1 MNWAMRSAGAYDF
14 PADLPGYTRGAVV
27 ELNRK
32 DFFQVPAAPNSDVLN
47 FRTGGTVIEFEERHT
62 IFDQPGKLRP
72 GAFVNAGNTGNYR
85 QALAIAAADPTLDI
99 NDVMTSIRRTNR
111 KYGYFANLEQ
121 QLVTDLGLFARASWN
136 DRQNEILSFRGT
148 NEIASL
154 GR

>member
-1 MNWAMRSAGAYDF
+1 V
-14 PADLPGYTRGAVV
+14 RGG
-27 ELNRK
+27 
-32 DFFQVPAAPNSDVLN
+32 FFQVSSAPNSDVLN

-62 IFDQPGKLRP
+62 IFDQPGKLRL
-72 GAFVNAGNTGNYR
+72 GAFVNAANTGNYR

-121 QLVTDLGLFARASWN
+121 QLVTDVGLFARQLERRSERN
-136 DRQNEILSFRGT
+136 PVVQRD

-154 GR
+154 GRQMRRENDGACRQTRGGAKSRRRAV

>member
-1 MNWAMRSAGAYDF
+1 MGAI
-14 PADLPGYTRGAVV
+14 ADLMREKLT
-27 ELNRK
+27 
-32 DFFQVPAAPNSDVLN
+32 AAFSPS
-47 FRTGGTVIEFEERHT
+47 R
-62 IFDQPGKLRP
+62 
-72 GAFVNAGNTGNYR
+72 
-85 QALAIAAADPTLDI
+85 LDI

-121 QLVTDLGLFARASWN
+121 QLVTDVGLFARASWN